1 MQKNYN
7 KKGCRF
13 IGGPCLQKNMKS
25 KIFFIVL
32 GVLAVV
38 GIGFIIYPD
47 IADYINSKN
56 NETVISNYNTN
67 TQTMSDEEINNELA
81 KAQNFN
87 ELLAKSALNDEEK
100 DEYNAAMSEYENI
113 LNYDDIMCTIE
124 IQKINVD
131 LPVYH
136 DSTNREEK
144 LKKGCV
150 HLANTSLPIGG
161 ASTHAVISAH
171 SGYPEQVFFDELDK
185 LQIGDTFKINVL
197 NKTLTYKVCEIN
209 IVDPDDSSKLEI
221 ENGKDYV
228 TLVTCYPYSIN
239 THRLCVRGERV
250 EDTITDT
257 ATADEVISN
266 KSNRVYTWWDLVY
279 FSALLCFLMFVIY
292 VFRGSPF
299 YPFKAIKEW
308 TIAKIK
314 WIRRLLKQK

>member
-1 MQKNYN
+1 MALAHEK
-7 KKGCRF
+7 
-13 IGGPCLQKNMKS
+13 IMKT
-25 KIFFIVL
+25 KIFFISL
-32 GVLAVV
+32 CVLATV
-38 GIGFIIYPD
+38 GIGFLIYPN
-47 IADYINSKN
+47 IADYINSKS
-56 NETVISNYNTN
+56 NETVIKNYSES
-67 TQTMSDEEINNELA
+67 TQTMSDDEIDNELA

-100 DEYNAAMSEYENI
+100 DEYNTAMSEYENI

-124 IQKINVD
+124 IPKINVD

-136 DSTNREEK
+136 DSTDREEK

-161 ASTHAVISAH
+161 TSTHAVISAH
-171 SGYPEQVFFDELDK
+171 SGYPEQVFFDELDE
-185 LQIGDTFKINVL
+185 LEIGDTFKINVL

-266 KSNRVYTWWDLVY
+266 DNHNDLTLV
-279 FSALLCFLMFVIY
+279 FIILGISLLVVLIIC
-292 VFRGSPF
+292 
-299 YPFKAIKEW
+299 IKR
-308 TIAKIK
+308 TVCK
-314 WIRRLLKQK
+314 RR

>member
-1 MQKNYN
+1 
-7 KKGCRF
+7 
-13 IGGPCLQKNMKS
+13 MKT
-25 KIFFIVL
+25 KIFFISL
-32 GVLAVV
+32 CVLAAV
-38 GIGFIIYPD
+38 GIGFLIYPN
-47 IADYINSKN
+47 IADYINSKS
-56 NETVISNYNTN
+56 NETVIKNYSES
-67 TQTMSDEEINNELA
+67 TQTMSDDEIDNELA

-124 IQKINVD
+124 IPKINVD

-144 LKKGCV
+144 LKHGCV

-266 KSNRVYTWWDLVY
+266 DNHNDLTLV
-279 FSALLCFLMFVIY
+279 FIILGISLLVVLIICVKRT
-292 VFRGSPF
+292 VC
-299 YPFKAIKEW
+299 K
-308 TIAKIK
+308 
-314 WIRRLLKQK
+314 RR

>member
-1 MQKNYN
+1 MALAHEK
-7 KKGCRF
+7 
-13 IGGPCLQKNMKS
+13 IMKT
-25 KIFFIVL
+25 KIFFISL
-32 GVLAVV
+32 CVLAAV
-38 GIGFIIYPD
+38 GIGFLIYPN

-56 NETVISNYNTN
+56 NETVISNYNTS
-67 TQTMSDEEINNELA
+67 TQTMSDEEINSELA

-124 IQKINVD
+124 IPKINVD

-136 DSTNREEK
+136 DREEK

-266 KSNRVYTWWDLVY
+266 DNHNDLTLV
-279 FSALLCFLMFVIY
+279 FIALGISLLVVLIIC
-292 VFRGSPF
+292 
-299 YPFKAIKEW
+299 IKR
-308 TIAKIK
+308 TVCK
-314 WIRRLLKQK
+314 RR

>member
-1 MQKNYN
+1 
-7 KKGCRF
+7 
-13 IGGPCLQKNMKS
+13 MKT
-25 KIFFIVL
+25 KIFFISL
-32 GVLAVV
+32 CILAAV
-38 GIGFIIYPD
+38 GIGFIVYPN
-47 IADYINSKN
+47 IADYINSKS
-56 NETVISNYNTN
+56 NETVIKNYSES
-67 TQTMSDEEINNELA
+67 TQTMSDDEIDNELA

-124 IQKINVD
+124 IPKINVD

-136 DSTNREEK
+136 DSTDREEK

-150 HLANTSLPIGG
+150 HLTNTSLPIGG

-239 THRLCVRGERV
+239 THRLCMRGERV

-266 KSNRVYTWWDLVY
+266 DNHNDLTLV
-279 FSALLCFLMFVIY
+279 FIILGISLLVVLIIC
-292 VFRGSPF
+292 
-299 YPFKAIKEW
+299 IKR
-308 TIAKIK
+308 TVCK
-314 WIRRLLKQK
+314 RR

>member
-1 MQKNYN
+1 
-7 KKGCRF
+7 
-13 IGGPCLQKNMKS
+13 MKT
-25 KIFFIVL
+25 KIFFISL
-32 GVLAVV
+32 CVLAAV
-38 GIGFIIYPD
+38 GIGFLIYPN

-56 NETVISNYNTN
+56 NETVISNYNTS
-67 TQTMSDEEINNELA
+67 TQTMSDEEINSELA

-124 IQKINVD
+124 IPKINVD

-144 LKKGCV
+144 LKNGCV

-266 KSNRVYTWWDLVY
+266 DNHNDLTLV
-279 FSALLCFLMFVIY
+279 FIILGISLLVVLIIC
-292 VFRGSPF
+292 
-299 YPFKAIKEW
+299 IKR
-308 TIAKIK
+308 TVCK
-314 WIRRLLKQK
+314 RR

>member
-1 MQKNYN
+1 MALAHEK
-7 KKGCRF
+7 
-13 IGGPCLQKNMKS
+13 IMKT
-25 KIFFIVL
+25 KIFFISL
-32 GVLAVV
+32 CVLAAV
-38 GIGFIIYPD
+38 GIGFIVYPN

-56 NETVISNYNTN
+56 NETVISNYNTS
-67 TQTMSDEEINNELA
+67 TQTMSDEEINSELA

-113 LNYDDIMCTIE
+113 LNYNDIMCTIE
-124 IQKINVD
+124 IPKITVD

-150 HLANTSLPIGG
+150 HLANTSLPVGG
-161 ASTHAVISAH
+161 ASTHTVISAH

-185 LQIGDTFKINVL
+185 LEIGDTFKINVL

-239 THRLCVRGERV
+239 THRLSVRGERV

-266 KSNRVYTWWDLVY
+266 DNHNDLTLV
-279 FSALLCFLMFVIY
+279 FIILGISLLVVLIIC
-292 VFRGSPF
+292 
-299 YPFKAIKEW
+299 IKR
-308 TIAKIK
+308 TVCK
-314 WIRRLLKQK
+314 RR

>member
-1 MQKNYN
+1 MALAHEK
-7 KKGCRF
+7 
-13 IGGPCLQKNMKS
+13 IMKT
-25 KIFFIVL
+25 KIFFISL
-32 GVLAVV
+32 CVLAAV
-38 GIGFIIYPD
+38 GIGFLIYPN

-56 NETVISNYNTN
+56 NETVISNYNTS

-124 IQKINVD
+124 IPKINVD

-209 IVDPDDSSKLEI
+209 IVDPDDDSSKLEI

-266 KSNRVYTWWDLVY
+266 DNHNDLTLV
-279 FSALLCFLMFVIY
+279 FIILGISLLVVLIIC
-292 VFRGSPF
+292 
-299 YPFKAIKEW
+299 IKR
-308 TIAKIK
+308 TVCK
-314 WIRRLLKQK
+314 RR

>member
-1 MQKNYN
+1 
-7 KKGCRF
+7 
-13 IGGPCLQKNMKS
+13 MKT
-25 KIFFIVL
+25 KIFFISL
-32 GVLAVV
+32 CVLAAV
-38 GIGFIIYPD
+38 GIGFLIYPN

-56 NETVISNYNTN
+56 NETVISNYNTS
-67 TQTMSDEEINNELA
+67 TQTMSDEEINSELA

-100 DEYNAAMSEYENI
+100 NEYNAAMSEYENI

-124 IQKINVD
+124 IPKINVD

-150 HLANTSLPIGG
+150 HLSNTSLPIGG

-185 LQIGDTFKINVL
+185 LEIGDTFKINVL

-266 KSNRVYTWWDLVY
+266 DNHNDLTLV
-279 FSALLCFLMFVIY
+279 FIILGISLLVVLIIC
-292 VFRGSPF
+292 
-299 YPFKAIKEW
+299 IKR
-308 TIAKIK
+308 TVCK
-314 WIRRLLKQK
+314 RR

>member
-1 MQKNYN
+1 MRKVFSF
-7 KKGCRF
+7 CA
-13 IGGPCLQKNMKS
+13 KS
-25 KIFFIVL
+25 NTN
-32 GVLAVV
+32 
-38 GIGFIIYPD
+38 
-47 IADYINSKN
+47 IADYINSKS
-56 NETVISNYNTN
+56 NETVIKNYSES
-67 TQTMSDEEINNELA
+67 TQTMSDYEIDNELA

-100 DEYNAAMSEYENI
+100 NEYNAAMSEYENI

-124 IQKINVD
+124 IPKINVD

-144 LKKGCV
+144 LKNGCV

-209 IVDPDDSSKLEI
+209 IVAPDDSSKLEI

-266 KSNRVYTWWDLVY
+266 DNHNDLTLV
-279 FSALLCFLMFVIY
+279 FIILGISLLVVLIIC
-292 VFRGSPF
+292 
-299 YPFKAIKEW
+299 IKR
-308 TIAKIK
+308 TVCK
-314 WIRRLLKQK
+314 RR

>member
-1 MQKNYN
+1 
-7 KKGCRF
+7 
-13 IGGPCLQKNMKS
+13 MKT
-25 KIFFIVL
+25 KIFFISL
-32 GVLAVV
+32 CVLAAV
-38 GIGFIIYPD
+38 GIGFLIYPN

-56 NETVISNYNTN
+56 NETVISNYNTS
-67 TQTMSDEEINNELA
+67 TQTMSDEEINSELA

-124 IQKINVD
+124 IPKINVD

-144 LKKGCV
+144 LKNGCV

-266 KSNRVYTWWDLVY
+266 DNHNGLTLV
-279 FSALLCFLMFVIY
+279 FIILGISLLVVLIIC
-292 VFRGSPF
+292 
-299 YPFKAIKEW
+299 IKR
-308 TIAKIK
+308 TVCK
-314 WIRRLLKQK
+314 RR

>member
-1 MQKNYN
+1 MALAHEK
-7 KKGCRF
+7 
-13 IGGPCLQKNMKS
+13 IMKT
-25 KIFFIVL
+25 KIFFISL
-32 GVLAVV
+32 CVLAAV
-38 GIGFIIYPD
+38 GIGFIVYPN
-47 IADYINSKN
+47 IADYINSKS
-56 NETVISNYNTN
+56 NETVIKNYSES
-67 TQTMSDEEINNELA
+67 TQTMSDDEIDNELA

-87 ELLAKSALNDEEK
+87 ELLAKSALKDEEK
-100 DEYNAAMSEYENI
+100 DEHNAAMSEYENI

-124 IQKINVD
+124 IPKINVD

-136 DSTNREEK
+136 DSTDREEK

-185 LQIGDTFKINVL
+185 LEIGDTFKINVL

-209 IVDPDDSSKLEI
+209 IVDTDDSSKLEI
-221 ENGKDYV
+221 ENCKDYV

-266 KSNRVYTWWDLVY
+266 DNHNDLTLV
-279 FSALLCFLMFVIY
+279 FIILGISLLVVLIIC
-292 VFRGSPF
+292 
-299 YPFKAIKEW
+299 IKR
-308 TIAKIK
+308 TVCK
-314 WIRRLLKQK
+314 RR

>member
-1 MQKNYN
+1 
-7 KKGCRF
+7 
-13 IGGPCLQKNMKS
+13 MKT
-25 KIFFIVL
+25 KIFFISL
-32 GVLAVV
+32 CVLATV
-38 GIGFIIYPD
+38 GIGFLIYPN
-47 IADYINSKN
+47 IADYINSKS
-56 NETVISNYNTN
+56 NETVIKNYSIS
-67 TQTMSDEEINNELA
+67 TQTMSDDEIDNELA

-124 IQKINVD
+124 IPKINVD

-136 DSTNREEK
+136 DSTDREEK

-185 LQIGDTFKINVL
+185 LEIGDTFKINVL

-266 KSNRVYTWWDLVY
+266 DNHNDLTLV
-279 FSALLCFLMFVIY
+279 FIILGISLLVVLIIC
-292 VFRGSPF
+292 
-299 YPFKAIKEW
+299 IKR
-308 TIAKIK
+308 TVCK
-314 WIRRLLKQK
+314 RR

>member
-1 MQKNYN
+1 
-7 KKGCRF
+7 
-13 IGGPCLQKNMKS
+13 MKT
-25 KIFFIVL
+25 KIFFISL
-32 GVLAVV
+32 CVLAAV
-38 GIGFIIYPD
+38 GIGFLIYPN

-81 KAQNFN
+81 KAQKYN
-87 ELLAKSALNDEEK
+87 ELLAKSALNGEET
-100 DEYNAAMSEYENI
+100 DEYKATIAEYENI
-113 LNYDDIMCTIE
+113 LNYDNVICTVDIP
-124 IQKINVD
+124 KINVD

-150 HLANTSLPIGG
+150 HLGNTSFPIGG
-161 ASTHAVISAH
+161 ESTHAVISAH

-299 YPFKAIKEW
+299 YPFKVIKKW
-308 TIAKIK
+308 IVAKIQR
-314 WIRRLLKQK
+314 IHRLLKKI

>member
-1 MQKNYN
+1 MALAH
-7 KKGCRF
+7 KK
-13 IGGPCLQKNMKS
+13 IMKT
-25 KIFFIVL
+25 KIFFISL
-32 GVLAVV
+32 CVLATV
-38 GIGFIIYPD
+38 GIGFLIYPN
-47 IADYINSKN
+47 IADYINSKS
-56 NETVISNYNTN
+56 NETVIKNYSES
-67 TQTMSDEEINNELA
+67 TQTMSDDEIDNELA

-124 IQKINVD
+124 IPKINVD

-161 ASTHAVISAH
+161 MSTHAVISAH

-185 LQIGDTFKINVL
+185 LEIGDTFKINVL

-266 KSNRVYTWWDLVY
+266 DNHNDLTLV
-279 FSALLCFLMFVIY
+279 FIILGINLLVVLIIC
-292 VFRGSPF
+292 
-299 YPFKAIKEW
+299 IKR
-308 TIAKIK
+308 TVCK
-314 WIRRLLKQK
+314 RR

>member
-1 MQKNYN
+1 
-7 KKGCRF
+7 
-13 IGGPCLQKNMKS
+13 MKT
-25 KIFFIVL
+25 KIFFISL
-32 GVLAVV
+32 CILAAV
-38 GIGFIIYPD
+38 GIGFIVYPN
-47 IADYINSKN
+47 IADYINSKS
-56 NETVISNYNTN
+56 NETVIKNYSES
-67 TQTMSDEEINNELA
+67 TQTMSDDEIDNELA

-87 ELLAKSALNDEEK
+87 KLLAKSALNDEEEK
-100 DEYNAAMSEYENI
+100 DEYNAAMSEYESI

-124 IQKINVD
+124 IPKINVD

-266 KSNRVYTWWDLVY
+266 DNHNDLTLV
-279 FSALLCFLMFVIY
+279 FIILGISLLVVLIIC
-292 VFRGSPF
+292 
-299 YPFKAIKEW
+299 IKR
-308 TIAKIK
+308 TVCK
-314 WIRRLLKQK
+314 RR

>member
-1 MQKNYN
+1 
-7 KKGCRF
+7 
-13 IGGPCLQKNMKS
+13 MKT
-25 KIFFIVL
+25 KIFFISL
-32 GVLAVV
+32 CVLAAV
-38 GIGFIIYPD
+38 GIGFLIYPN

-67 TQTMSDEEINNELA
+67 TQTMSDEEINSELA

-124 IQKINVD
+124 IPKINVD

-144 LKKGCV
+144 LKNGCV

-257 ATADEVISN
+257 ATADEVISDDN
-266 KSNRVYTWWDLVY
+266 HNDLTLV
-279 FSALLCFLMFVIY
+279 FIILGISLLVVLIIC
-292 VFRGSPF
+292 
-299 YPFKAIKEW
+299 IKR
-308 TIAKIK
+308 TVCK
-314 WIRRLLKQK
+314 RR

>member
-1 MQKNYN
+1 MALAHEK
-7 KKGCRF
+7 
-13 IGGPCLQKNMKS
+13 IMKT
-25 KIFFIVL
+25 KIFFISL
-32 GVLAVV
+32 CILAAV
-38 GIGFIIYPD
+38 GIGFLIYPN

-56 NETVISNYNTN
+56 NENVILNYNTS
-67 TQTMSDEEINNELA
+67 TQTMSDDEIDNELA

-100 DEYNAAMSEYENI
+100 NEYNAAMSEYENI

-124 IQKINVD
+124 IPKINVD

-136 DSTNREEK
+136 DSTNTEQK
-144 LKKGCV
+144 LKNGCV

-266 KSNRVYTWWDLVY
+266 DNHNDLTLV
-279 FSALLCFLMFVIY
+279 FIILGISLLVVLIIC
-292 VFRGSPF
+292 
-299 YPFKAIKEW
+299 IKR
-308 TIAKIK
+308 TVCK
-314 WIRRLLKQK
+314 RR

>member
-1 MQKNYN
+1 
-7 KKGCRF
+7 
-13 IGGPCLQKNMKS
+13 MKT
-25 KIFFIVL
+25 KIFFISL
-32 GVLAVV
+32 CVLAAV
-38 GIGFIIYPD
+38 GIGFIVYPN
-47 IADYINSKN
+47 IADYINSKS
-56 NETVISNYNTN
+56 NETVIKNYSES
-67 TQTMSDEEINNELA
+67 TQTMSDDEIDNELA

-124 IQKINVD
+124 IPKITVD

-150 HLANTSLPIGG
+150 HLANTSLPVGG

-185 LQIGDTFKINVL
+185 LEIGDTFTINVL

-266 KSNRVYTWWDLVY
+266 DNHNDLTLV
-279 FSALLCFLMFVIY
+279 FIILGISLLVVLIIC
-292 VFRGSPF
+292 
-299 YPFKAIKEW
+299 IKR
-308 TIAKIK
+308 TVCK
-314 WIRRLLKQK
+314 RR

>member
-1 MQKNYN
+1 MALAHEK
-7 KKGCRF
+7 
-13 IGGPCLQKNMKS
+13 IMKT
-25 KIFFIVL
+25 KIFFISL
-32 GVLAVV
+32 CVLAAV
-38 GIGFIIYPD
+38 GIGFLIYPN

-56 NETVISNYNTN
+56 NENVILNYNTS
-67 TQTMSDEEINNELA
+67 TQTMSDEEINSELA

-124 IQKINVD
+124 IPKINVD

-144 LKKGCV
+144 LKNGCV

-266 KSNRVYTWWDLVY
+266 DNHNDLTLV
-279 FSALLCFLMFVIY
+279 FIILGISLLVVLIIC
-292 VFRGSPF
+292 
-299 YPFKAIKEW
+299 IKR
-308 TIAKIK
+308 TVCK
-314 WIRRLLKQK
+314 RR

>member
-1 MQKNYN
+1 
-7 KKGCRF
+7 
-13 IGGPCLQKNMKS
+13 MKT
-25 KIFFIVL
+25 KIFFISL
-32 GVLAVV
+32 CVLAAV
-38 GIGFIIYPD
+38 GIGFLIYPN

-56 NETVISNYNTN
+56 NETVISNYNTS
-67 TQTMSDEEINNELA
+67 TQTMSDEEINSELA

-124 IQKINVD
+124 IPRITVD

-150 HLANTSLPIGG
+150 HIANTSLPVGG
-161 ASTHAVISAH
+161 ASTHTVISAH

-185 LQIGDTFKINVL
+185 LEIGDTFKINVL

-266 KSNRVYTWWDLVY
+266 DNHNDLTLV
-279 FSALLCFLMFVIY
+279 FIILGISLLVVLIIC
-292 VFRGSPF
+292 
-299 YPFKAIKEW
+299 IKR
-308 TIAKIK
+308 TVCK
-314 WIRRLLKQK
+314 RR

>member
-1 MQKNYN
+1 
-7 KKGCRF
+7 
-13 IGGPCLQKNMKS
+13 MKT
-25 KIFFIVL
+25 KIFFISL
-32 GVLAVV
+32 CVLATV
-38 GIGFIIYPD
+38 GIGFLIYPN
-47 IADYINSKN
+47 IADYINSKS
-56 NETVISNYNTN
+56 NETVIKNYSIS
-67 TQTMSDEEINNELA
+67 TQTMSDDEIDNELA

-124 IQKINVD
+124 IPKINVD

-136 DSTNREEK
+136 DSTDREEK

-161 ASTHAVISAH
+161 TSTHAVISAH

-266 KSNRVYTWWDLVY
+266 DNHNDLTLV
-279 FSALLCFLMFVIY
+279 FIILGISLLVVLIIC
-292 VFRGSPF
+292 
-299 YPFKAIKEW
+299 IKR
-308 TIAKIK
+308 TVCK
-314 WIRRLLKQK
+314 RR

>member
-1 MQKNYN
+1 
-7 KKGCRF
+7 
-13 IGGPCLQKNMKS
+13 MKT
-25 KIFFIVL
+25 KIFFISL
-32 GVLAVV
+32 CVLAAV
-38 GIGFIIYPD
+38 GIGFIVYPN
-47 IADYINSKN
+47 IADYINSKSN
-56 NETVISNYNTN
+56 KTVIKNYSES
-67 TQTMSDEEINNELA
+67 TQTMSDDEIDNELA

-113 LNYDDIMCTIE
+113 LNYNDIMCTIE
-124 IQKINVD
+124 IPRITVD

-150 HLANTSLPIGG
+150 HIANTSLPVGG
-161 ASTHAVISAH
+161 ASTHTVISAH

-185 LQIGDTFKINVL
+185 LEIGDTFKINVL

-266 KSNRVYTWWDLVY
+266 DNHNDLTLV
-279 FSALLCFLMFVIY
+279 FIILGISLLVVLIIC
-292 VFRGSPF
+292 
-299 YPFKAIKEW
+299 IKR
-308 TIAKIK
+308 TVCK
-314 WIRRLLKQK
+314 RR

>member
-1 MQKNYN
+1 
-7 KKGCRF
+7 
-13 IGGPCLQKNMKS
+13 MKT
-25 KIFFIVL
+25 KIFFISL
-32 GVLAVV
+32 CVLAAV
-38 GIGFIIYPD
+38 GIGFLIYPN

-56 NETVISNYNTN
+56 NETVISNYNTS
-67 TQTMSDEEINNELA
+67 TQTMSDEEINSELA

-124 IQKINVD
+124 IPKINVD

-144 LKKGCV
+144 LKNGCV

-197 NKTLTYKVCEIN
+197 NKTLIYKVCEIN
-209 IVDPDDSSKLEI
+209 IVAPDDSSKLEI

-266 KSNRVYTWWDLVY
+266 DNHNDLTLV
-279 FSALLCFLMFVIY
+279 FIILGISLLVVLIIC
-292 VFRGSPF
+292 
-299 YPFKAIKEW
+299 IKR
-308 TIAKIK
+308 TVCK
-314 WIRRLLKQK
+314 RR

>member
-1 MQKNYN
+1 
-7 KKGCRF
+7 
-13 IGGPCLQKNMKS
+13 MKT
-25 KIFFIVL
+25 KIFFISL
-32 GVLAVV
+32 CVLAAV
-38 GIGFIIYPD
+38 GIGFLIYPN

-56 NETVISNYNTN
+56 NETVISNYNTS
-67 TQTMSDEEINNELA
+67 TQTMSDEEINSELA

-124 IQKINVD
+124 IPKINVD

-144 LKKGCV
+144 LKNGCV

-185 LQIGDTFKINVL
+185 LEIGDTFTINVL

-257 ATADEVISN
+257 ATADEVISDDN
-266 KSNRVYTWWDLVY
+266 HNDLTLV
-279 FSALLCFLMFVIY
+279 FIILGISLLVVLIIC
-292 VFRGSPF
+292 
-299 YPFKAIKEW
+299 IKR
-308 TIAKIK
+308 TVCK
-314 WIRRLLKQK
+314 RR

>member
-1 MQKNYN
+1 MALAHEK
-7 KKGCRF
+7 
-13 IGGPCLQKNMKS
+13 IMKT
-25 KIFFIVL
+25 KIFFISL
-32 GVLAVV
+32 CVLAAV
-38 GIGFIIYPD
+38 GIGFLIYPN
-47 IADYINSKN
+47 IADYINSKS
-56 NETVISNYNTN
+56 NETVIKNYSES
-67 TQTMSDEEINNELA
+67 TQTMSDDEINNELA
-81 KAQNFN
+81 KAQKYN
-87 ELLAKSALNDEEK
+87 ELLAKNSLNGEET
-100 DEYNAAMSEYENI
+100 DEYKAAMSEYEDI

-124 IQKINVD
+124 IPKINVD

-150 HLANTSLPIGG
+150 HLQNTSLPIGG

-266 KSNRVYTWWDLVY
+266 DNHNDLTLV
-279 FSALLCFLMFVIY
+279 FIILGISLLVVLIIC
-292 VFRGSPF
+292 
-299 YPFKAIKEW
+299 IKR
-308 TIAKIK
+308 TVCK
-314 WIRRLLKQK
+314 RR

>member
-1 MQKNYN
+1 
-7 KKGCRF
+7 
-13 IGGPCLQKNMKS
+13 MKT
-25 KIFFIVL
+25 KIFFISL
-32 GVLAVV
+32 CVLAAV
-38 GIGFIIYPD
+38 GIGFIVYPN

-56 NETVISNYNTN
+56 NETVISNYNTS

-124 IQKINVD
+124 IPKINVD

-136 DSTNREEK
+136 DSTDREEK

-185 LQIGDTFKINVL
+185 LEIGDTFKINVL

-266 KSNRVYTWWDLVY
+266 DNHNDLTLV
-279 FSALLCFLMFVIY
+279 FIILGISLLVVLIIC
-292 VFRGSPF
+292 
-299 YPFKAIKEW
+299 IKR
-308 TIAKIK
+308 TVCK
-314 WIRRLLKQK
+314 RR

>member
-1 MQKNYN
+1 
-7 KKGCRF
+7 
-13 IGGPCLQKNMKS
+13 MKT
-25 KIFFIVL
+25 KIFFISL
-32 GVLAVV
+32 CVLATV
-38 GIGFIIYPD
+38 GIGFLIYPN
-47 IADYINSKN
+47 IADYINSKS
-56 NETVISNYNTN
+56 NETVIKNYSES
-67 TQTMSDEEINNELA
+67 TQTMSDDEIDNELA

-124 IQKINVD
+124 IPKINVD

-136 DSTNREEK
+136 DSTDREEK

-209 IVDPDDSSKLEI
+209 IVDLDDSSKLEI

-266 KSNRVYTWWDLVY
+266 DNHNDLTLV
-279 FSALLCFLMFVIY
+279 FIILGISLLVVLIIC
-292 VFRGSPF
+292 
-299 YPFKAIKEW
+299 IKR
-308 TIAKIK
+308 TVCK
-314 WIRRLLKQK
+314 RR

>member
-1 MQKNYN
+1 
-7 KKGCRF
+7 
-13 IGGPCLQKNMKS
+13 MKT
-25 KIFFIVL
+25 KIFFISL
-32 GVLAVV
+32 CVLAAV
-38 GIGFIIYPD
+38 GIGFIVYPN

-56 NETVISNYNTN
+56 NETVISNYNTS
-67 TQTMSDEEINNELA
+67 TQTMSDEEINSELA

-124 IQKINVD
+124 ISKINVD

-136 DSTNREEK
+136 DSTDREEK

-150 HLANTSLPIGG
+150 HLANTSLPVGG

-266 KSNRVYTWWDLVY
+266 DNHNDLTLV
-279 FSALLCFLMFVIY
+279 FIILGISLLVVLIIC
-292 VFRGSPF
+292 
-299 YPFKAIKEW
+299 IKR
-308 TIAKIK
+308 TVCK
-314 WIRRLLKQK
+314 RR

>member
-1 MQKNYN
+1 
-7 KKGCRF
+7 
-13 IGGPCLQKNMKS
+13 MKT
-25 KIFFIVL
+25 KIFFISL
-32 GVLAVV
+32 CVLATV
-38 GIGFIIYPD
+38 GIGFLIYPN
-47 IADYINSKN
+47 IADYINSKS
-56 NETVISNYNTN
+56 NETVIKNYSES
-67 TQTMSDEEINNELA
+67 TQTMSDYEIDNELA

-100 DEYNAAMSEYENI
+100 NEYNAAMSEYENI

-124 IQKINVD
+124 IPKINVD
-131 LPVYH
+131 LLVYH
-136 DSTNREEK
+136 DSTDREEK

-185 LQIGDTFKINVL
+185 LEIGDTFKINVL

-266 KSNRVYTWWDLVY
+266 DNHNDLTLV
-279 FSALLCFLMFVIY
+279 FIILGISLLVVLIIC
-292 VFRGSPF
+292 
-299 YPFKAIKEW
+299 IKR
-308 TIAKIK
+308 TVCK
-314 WIRRLLKQK
+314 RR

>member
-1 MQKNYN
+1 
-7 KKGCRF
+7 
-13 IGGPCLQKNMKS
+13 MKT
-25 KIFFIVL
+25 KIFFISL
-32 GVLAVV
+32 CVLAAV
-38 GIGFIIYPD
+38 GIGFLIYPN
-47 IADYINSKN
+47 IADYINSKS
-56 NETVISNYNTN
+56 NETVIKNYSES
-67 TQTMSDEEINNELA
+67 TQTMSDDEIDNELA

-100 DEYNAAMSEYENI
+100 NEYNAAMSEYENI

-124 IQKINVD
+124 IPKINVD

-136 DSTNREEK
+136 DSTDREEK
-144 LKKGCV
+144 LKNGCV

-257 ATADEVISN
+257 ATADEVVSDDNHNDLTLVFIILGISL
-266 KSNRVYTWWDLVY
+266 LVV
-279 FSALLCFLMFVIY
+279 LIIC
-292 VFRGSPF
+292 
-299 YPFKAIKEW
+299 IKR
-308 TIAKIK
+308 TVCK
-314 WIRRLLKQK
+314 RR

>member
-1 MQKNYN
+1 
-7 KKGCRF
+7 
-13 IGGPCLQKNMKS
+13 MKT
-25 KIFFIVL
+25 KIFFISL
-32 GVLAVV
+32 CVLATV
-38 GIGFIIYPD
+38 GIGFLIYPN
-47 IADYINSKN
+47 IADYINSKS
-56 NETVISNYNTN
+56 NETVIKNYSES
-67 TQTMSDEEINNELA
+67 TQTMSDDEIDNELA

-124 IQKINVD
+124 IPKINVD

-136 DSTNREEK
+136 DSTDREEK

-171 SGYPEQVFFDELDK
+171 SGYPEQVFFDELDE
-185 LQIGDTFKINVL
+185 LEIGDTFKINVL

-266 KSNRVYTWWDLVY
+266 DNHNDLTLV
-279 FSALLCFLMFVIY
+279 FIILGISLLVVLIIC
-292 VFRGSPF
+292 
-299 YPFKAIKEW
+299 IKR
-308 TIAKIK
+308 TVCK
-314 WIRRLLKQK
+314 RR

>member
-1 MQKNYN
+1 
-7 KKGCRF
+7 
-13 IGGPCLQKNMKS
+13 MKT
-25 KIFFIVL
+25 KIFFISL
-32 GVLAVV
+32 CVLATV
-38 GIGFIIYPD
+38 GIGFLIYPN
-47 IADYINSKN
+47 IADYINSKS
-56 NETVISNYNTN
+56 NETVIKNYSIS
-67 TQTMSDEEINNELA
+67 TQTMSDDEIDNELA

-113 LNYDDIMCTIE
+113 LNYDDIMCIIE
-124 IQKINVD
+124 ITKINVD

-136 DSTNREEK
+136 DSTDREEK

-185 LQIGDTFKINVL
+185 LEIGDTFKINVL

-266 KSNRVYTWWDLVY
+266 DNHNDLTLV
-279 FSALLCFLMFVIY
+279 FIILGISLLVVLIIC
-292 VFRGSPF
+292 
-299 YPFKAIKEW
+299 IKR
-308 TIAKIK
+308 TVCK
-314 WIRRLLKQK
+314 RR

>member
-1 MQKNYN
+1 
-7 KKGCRF
+7 
-13 IGGPCLQKNMKS
+13 MKS

-38 GIGFIIYPD
+38 GIGFIVYPD

-67 TQTMSDEEINNELA
+67 TQTMSDEEINSELA
-81 KAQNFN
+81 KAQNYN

-113 LNYDDIMCTIE
+113 LNYNDIMCTIE
-124 IQKINVD
+124 IPRITVD

-150 HLANTSLPIGG
+150 HLANTSLPVGG

-185 LQIGDTFKINVL
+185 LEIGDTFKINVL

-266 KSNRVYTWWDLVY
+266 DNHNDLTLV
-279 FSALLCFLMFVIY
+279 FIILGISLLVVLIICIERTVC
-292 VFRGSPF
+292 
-299 YPFKAIKEW
+299 K
-308 TIAKIK
+308 
-314 WIRRLLKQK
+314 RR

>member
-1 MQKNYN
+1 
-7 KKGCRF
+7 
-13 IGGPCLQKNMKS
+13 MKS

>member
-1 MQKNYN
+1 
-7 KKGCRF
+7 
-13 IGGPCLQKNMKS
+13 MKT
-25 KIFFIVL
+25 KIFFISL
-32 GVLAVV
+32 CVLATV
-38 GIGFIIYPD
+38 GIGFLIYPN
-47 IADYINSKN
+47 IADYINSKS
-56 NETVISNYNTN
+56 NETVIKNYSIS
-67 TQTMSDEEINNELA
+67 TQTMSDDEIDNELA

-124 IQKINVD
+124 IPKINVD

-144 LKKGCV
+144 LKNGCV

-266 KSNRVYTWWDLVY
+266 DNHNDLTLV
-279 FSALLCFLMFVIY
+279 FIILGISLLVVLIIC
-292 VFRGSPF
+292 
-299 YPFKAIKEW
+299 IKR
-308 TIAKIK
+308 TVCK
-314 WIRRLLKQK
+314 RR

>member
-1 MQKNYN
+1 MALAHEK
-7 KKGCRF
+7 
-13 IGGPCLQKNMKS
+13 IMKT
-25 KIFFIVL
+25 KIFFISL
-32 GVLAVV
+32 CVLAAV
-38 GIGFIIYPD
+38 GIGFLIYPN

-56 NETVISNYNTN
+56 NETVISNYNTS

-124 IQKINVD
+124 IPKINVD

-136 DSTNREEK
+136 DSTREEK

-150 HLANTSLPIGG
+150 HLANTSLPVGG
-161 ASTHAVISAH
+161 ASTHDVISAH

-266 KSNRVYTWWDLVY
+266 DNHNDLTLV
-279 FSALLCFLMFVIY
+279 FIILGISLLVVLIIC
-292 VFRGSPF
+292 
-299 YPFKAIKEW
+299 IKR
-308 TIAKIK
+308 TVCK
-314 WIRRLLKQK
+314 RR

>member
-1 MQKNYN
+1 
-7 KKGCRF
+7 
-13 IGGPCLQKNMKS
+13 MKT
-25 KIFFIVL
+25 KIFFISL
-32 GVLAVV
+32 CVLATV
-38 GIGFIIYPD
+38 GIGFLIYPN
-47 IADYINSKN
+47 IADYINSKS
-56 NETVISNYNTN
+56 NETVIKNYSES
-67 TQTMSDEEINNELA
+67 TQTMSDDEIDNELA
-81 KAQNFN
+81 EAQNFN

-124 IQKINVD
+124 IPKINVD

-136 DSTNREEK
+136 DSTDREEK

-239 THRLCVRGERV
+239 THRLCVRGERF

-266 KSNRVYTWWDLVY
+266 DNHNDLTLV
-279 FSALLCFLMFVIY
+279 FIILGISLLVVLIIC
-292 VFRGSPF
+292 
-299 YPFKAIKEW
+299 IKR
-308 TIAKIK
+308 TVCK
-314 WIRRLLKQK
+314 RR

>member
-1 MQKNYN
+1 MALAHEK
-7 KKGCRF
+7 
-13 IGGPCLQKNMKS
+13 IMKT
-25 KIFFIVL
+25 KIFFISL
-32 GVLAVV
+32 CVLAAV
-38 GIGFIIYPD
+38 GIGFLIYPN

-56 NETVISNYNTN
+56 NETVISNYNTS
-67 TQTMSDEEINNELA
+67 TQTMSDEEINSELA

-124 IQKINVD
+124 IPKINVD

-144 LKKGCV
+144 LKNGCV

-279 FSALLCFLMFVIY
+279 FLSLIH
-292 VFRGSPF
+292 
-299 YPFKAIKEW
+299 I
-308 TIAKIK
+308 
-314 WIRRLLKQK
+314 